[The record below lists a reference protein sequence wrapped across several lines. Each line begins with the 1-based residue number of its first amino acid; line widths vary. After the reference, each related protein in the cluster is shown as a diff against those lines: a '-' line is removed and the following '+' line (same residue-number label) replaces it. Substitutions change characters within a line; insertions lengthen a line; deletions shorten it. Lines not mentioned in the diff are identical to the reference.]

1 MTALITLA
9 DIRTFKAISSSLN
22 ALKLDSEINEAQEFD
37 LRPFLGDE
45 FYLALISDFAAS
57 PSLATYSDLFN
68 GSTYTY
74 GSRTYQHDGLKAVLC
89 YYAYAR
95 YLNNSNTNAT
105 AFGTVIK
112 QNDDSEPI
120 SEKTLARLVGQAISG
135 AKVFENRVLDFL
147 SRNNANYPLWRISC
161 SNVNNNK
168 TGGLRISAVRKDK

>member
-9 DIRTFKAISSSLN
+9 NIRSFKAISSSLN

-45 FYLALISDFAAS
+45 FYLALINDFNAS

-68 GSTYTY
+68 GSTYVY
-74 GSRTYQHDGLKAVLC
+74 SGNTYQHDGIKAMLC

-95 YLNNSNTNAT
+95 YLSNSNTNAT

-112 QNDDSEPI
+112 SNDDSEPI
-120 SEKTLARLVGQAISG
+120 SEKTLSRLVGQAISG
-135 AKVFENRVLDFL
+135 AKIFENRVRDFL
-147 SRNNANYPLWRISC
+147 SRNSNDYPLWEC
-161 SNVNNNK
+161 SIDNKK
-168 TGGLRISAVRKDK
+168 TGGLRISAVRKDKI